1 MSDSFPYDRNVTRL
15 REYDYSHAGYYYVT
29 MCTKGSV
36 CLFGEIKN
44 GKMKLNEYG
53 KIVNDVWLDLPNH
66 NFNIELDYYQI
77 MPDHLHCI
85 IIINDNITGSDQH
98 YNVGDGSKP
107 SQNNDDTGS
116 NQHHNVGDGS
126 KPSQSISKSSRND
139 NTVVRA
145 GYEPAPTS
153 HGLSEIVR
161 QLKTFSAKRINNIR
175 KTTGRPIWQRSFYD
189 RIIRNDKELYEIR
202 NYIKSNPL
210 KYEID
215 RENNN

>member
-1 MSDSFPYDRNVTRL
+1 MADSFPYDRNITRL
-15 REYDYSHAGYYYVT
+15 REYDYSQAGYYYVT

-36 CLFGEIKN
+36 CLFGDIKN

-53 KIVNDVWLDLPNH
+53 KIVQDTWLDLPNH
-66 NFNIELDYYQI
+66 NCNVELDYYQI

-85 IIINDNITGSDQH
+85 IIINDNITS
-98 YNVGDGSKP
+98 
-107 SQNNDDTGS
+107 S

-145 GYEPAPTS
+145 GCEPAPTS
-153 HGLSEIVR
+153 YGLSEIVR

-175 KTTGRPIWQRSFYD
+175 ETTGRPIWQRSFYD

-215 RENNN
+215 RDNNN